1 MGTTEGQGVTGTG
14 LRSCV
19 LGLFSVSVTGGGLH
33 CKGTG
38 TAAVIIVCNAFVMLV
53 ADTFGVVGDVNLGD
67 NVLRGEDVTATR
79 FELVG
84 VMSCAAAG
92 DCATHVREPTQAT
105 DCDFTVGDVTRFGAE
120 GTFTGATNSDDSRT
134 EPIDGKADRFI
145 DPCLRGSGCT
155 VAEDGAATPCA
166 APEIGTGAGAK

>member
-1 MGTTEGQGVTGTG
+1 MGTTAGQGVTGTG

-19 LGLFSVSVTGGGLH
+19 LGLFSVSVTGGGFH
-33 CKGTG
+33 CKGTS
-38 TAAVIIVCNAFVMLV
+38 TAAVTVACTAFVRVV

-67 NVLRGEDVTATR
+67 TVVRGEDVTAPR
-79 FELVG
+79 FELLG

-92 DCATHVREPTQAT
+92 DCATYVREPTQAAE
-105 DCDFTVGDVTRFGAE
+105 CDLTVGDVTRIRAE
-120 GTFTGATNSDDSRT
+120 GTVTCATNSDDSRT
-134 EPIDGKADRFI
+134 EPVDGKADRFI